1 MHAQLAAAPTANVQS
16 LYKHMTRAH
25 QNRSYEAYLDSQIT
39 STDMFY
45 LEDIHRARYLVELG

>member
-1 MHAQLAAAPTANVQS
+1 MPLMQPVFLRVCVAQGNHYMCGHAF
-16 LYKHMTRAH
+16 
-25 QNRSYEAYLDSQIT
+25 SYEAYLDSQIT